1 MMDPQNNSTQWVL
14 VIGGS
19 SGLGLAT
26 AKKFAK
32 GGYHVCIIHRDRRT
46 EMSSIDKHFDEIRSY
61 GNNLLTF
68 NIDAGNE
75 EKQTA
80 FIHAIKNENID
91 DIKFNVLVFSLAKGN
106 LKPMVSADGN
116 VLEVS
121 DFKITIDYMA
131 ICLYAWVKNL
141 FQHNLFAKNASII
154 SYTSEGN
161 QRAWPNYAAVSA
173 AKAALEAIT
182 RNIALEFATFG
193 LRANCIQAG
202 ITDTPSL
209 RMIPGYEDLIKHAI
223 QRNPSHRLT
232 MPEDVADAAYLLC
245 RSEAHWING
254 AVIPVDG
261 GERIA

>member
-1 MMDPQNNSTQWVL
+1 
-14 VIGGS
+14 
-19 SGLGLAT
+19 
-26 AKKFAK
+26 
-32 GGYHVCIIHRDRRT
+32 
-46 EMSSIDKHFDEIRSY
+46 
-61 GNNLLTF
+61 
-68 NIDAGNE
+68 
-75 EKQTA
+75 
-80 FIHAIKNENID
+80 
-91 DIKFNVLVFSLAKGN
+91 
-106 LKPMVSADGN
+106 MVSDDGHA
-116 VLEVS
+116 LKVS

-141 FQHNLFAKNASII
+141 FQHNLFTKNASII

-182 RNIALEFATFG
+182 RNIALEFAIFG

-245 RSEAHWING
+245 CSDAHWING